1 MNRQEIKEEAKKR
14 IAGNK
19 WNILWPALL
28 FGFVVGLVESIFMPK
43 INIDVN
49 NIKNIKEIFDA
60 VPTSYFIISIVTTL
74 LTYVFTAGY
83 VKYVLSF
90 VRTGKFDTKTILETI
105 KKRWLQILVANIVGG
120 LIIALAS
127 ILFVI
132 PGIIMS
138 LAYAFMVY
146 VVVDSDKSGIESLKA
161 SRAMMKGYK
170 SDYFV
175 FVLSFIGWILL
186 VPFTLGILL
195 IWLVPY
201 MMVAATIYYEK
212 LKAKK

>member
-14 IAGNK
+14 ISGNK

-28 FGFVVGLVESIFMPK
+28 FGFVIGLVETIFMPK

-49 NIKNIKEIFDA
+49 SIKSIKEIFDA

-170 SDYFV
+170 GDYFV
-175 FVLSFIGWILL
+175 FILSFIGWILL

-201 MMVAATIYYEK
+201 IMVANTIYYEK